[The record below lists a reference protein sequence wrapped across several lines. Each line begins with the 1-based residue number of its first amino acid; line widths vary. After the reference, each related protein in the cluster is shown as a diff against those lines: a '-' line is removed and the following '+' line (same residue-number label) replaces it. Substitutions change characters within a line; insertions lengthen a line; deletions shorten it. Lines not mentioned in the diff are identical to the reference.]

1 MASTETAQA
10 NRDHCSSSRVMRHVA
25 VGIYL
30 GGLAY
35 ISIISRSLS
44 PAIFMISTAA
54 FFAVPGV
61 VAWMMSFRG
70 TVVRYVGLALLIG
83 WSSILLLGL
92 LRVIDHLYM
101 VNGSSYPIS
110 LARTISAEP
119 EQVGLIS
126 GPGSLCEGHGF
137 GQFYPKS
144 NGMFLRCGAWGFMP
158 ITFFIENF
166 DEATEQWLA
175 TEAAE

>member
-1 MASTETAQA
+1 
-10 NRDHCSSSRVMRHVA
+10 MRHVA

-54 FFAVPGV
+54 FVAVPGV
-61 VAWMMSFRG
+61 AAWMMSFRG
-70 TVVRYVGLALLIG
+70 TVVRYVGLAMLIG
-83 WSSILLLGL
+83 WCSVLLLGL
-92 LRVIDHLYM
+92 VRVIDHLYM

-110 LARTISAEP
+110 LARTVSVEP

-126 GPGSLCEGHGF
+126 GPGSLCLGHGF
-137 GQFYPKS
+137 GQYYPKS
-144 NGMFLRCGAWGFMP
+144 NGMFLRCGKWEFLP
-158 ITFFIENF
+158 KTFFIENF
-166 DEATEQWLA
+166 DEASEQWLA
-175 TEAAE
+175 TETAE